1 MAVTT
6 KKTFAATTN
15 ATTTVFS
22 PVSIQLHNQDDLD
35 VYVTLSGGTRVLQNR
50 NTLTNETAQS
60 SHPQVNNTD
69 GLYFPAVTAGTT
81 LYNYQLSTDNNTI
94 TFNSALPQGAV
105 VFCERR
111 TRDASGTYTNFASG
125 STIRARDLNDSSEQS
140 NFTAQDARNKALEI
154 EGALFN
160 GGAITSNFVTSEKI
174 IDGSILD
181 ADINANANIQ
191 GSKLANDS
199 VTLDKLGSGNLPS
212 DITVDSNNI
221 PTGTFDGRY
230 YTETELD
237 GGQLDNRYYTETELD
252 AGQLDNRYYTET
264 ELNAGQ
270 LDTRYFT
277 ETELTSGGVLD
288 GNYYTETELDAGQL
302 DTRYFTETELT
313 SGGALDSRYYTETEL
328 DGGALDSLY
337 LTEAAADARYFN
349 ISTGDTIKDGDV
361 FPDNDTTIATTAAIN
376 DRIIDLIDDVG
387 GFVPIANETSFPT
400 ANPDANNGAGTIVSV
415 KTASTTLTPSGTT
428 VTITNG
434 AGTGNTVTI
443 TGVTDP
449 IPQNLGFLVETTTT
463 LHTYTFHRLV
473 PDATQVSTIA
483 SNIGN
488 INTVNS
494 NASNIS
500 TTANDIANINTVA
513 GDITNVN
520 TVGANIVNVNAVAN
534 SLGAAQTFTVTVSG
548 GVFYINGTA
557 NPSLTLTRG
566 FTYTFDQSDST
577 NNNHPLAFRDSS
589 NASYTTGVTV
599 NGTAGQ
605 SGSTVV
611 FAVPSNAPSSLLYY
625 CTQHGNSMGNTISII
640 NDNIGIVAGNIGN
653 INTTAGDISNVN
665 AVGGSIANVN
675 TVASNLG
682 TVNDFAARYSSGASN
697 PTTNLDTGDLF
708 FNTTA
713 NELKIYNGSSWQ
725 GGVTAQGSLYNDNSV
740 DLHLNQNNPTSGYV
754 LSWNGSDYAWVDNAG
769 FTNTDVDLHLN
780 QSNPT
785 SGHVLSWNGSDYA
798 WVANPDTT
806 YSAGSGLTLT
816 GTTFS
821 VDTLNQDTTGTSGGF
836 TAGDASNL
844 NTGTIPDGR
853 FPSTLPVTS
862 GANLSNLNAS
872 NLTSGTI
879 PDARFPATLPAI
891 SGANLTN
898 LPSSS
903 GGLTGGGTDELFIES
918 DNVMSTDFTTGTNKN
933 YINLLPLSVNATL
946 TVASGSVIQFVSI

>member
-6 KKTFAATTN
+6 KKQFAATSN

-22 PVSIQLHNQDDLD
+22 PVSIQLNNQNDLD
-35 VYVTLSGGTRVLQNR
+35 VYVTLSGGTRVLQLR
-50 NTLTNETAQS
+50 QS
-60 SHPQVNNTD
+60 TGSVATSNHPQVNNTD
-69 GLYFPAVTAGTT
+69 GLYFPAVSAGTT
-81 LYNYQLSTDNNTI
+81 LYNYQLSSDSNTI
-94 TFNSALPQGAV
+94 TFNSALPSGAV

-111 TRDASGTYTNFASG
+111 TRDADSSYTTFASG
-125 STIRARDLNDSSEQS
+125 STIRATDLNNSSTES

-160 GGAITSNFVTSEKI
+160 GGDITSNFVTSEKI

-199 VTLDKLGSGNLPS
+199 VSLDKLGSGTLPS
-212 DITVDSNNI
+212 DITVDANNI

-337 LTEAAADARYFN
+337 LSEAQADARYFN

-443 TGVTDP
+443 TGVTNP

-500 TTANDIANINTVA
+500 TTANDITNVNTVA
-513 GDITNVN
+513 GSIGNVN

-534 SLGAAQTFTVTVSG
+534 SLGAAQTFTVTVSS
-548 GVFYINGTA
+548 GVFYINGVA

-605 SGSTVV
+605 SGSSVV

-640 NDNIGIVAGNIGN
+640 DDTIGIVAGNIGN
-653 INTTAGDISNVN
+653 VNTTAGNITNVN
-665 AVGGSIANVN
+665 NVGNSITNVN

-725 GGVTAQGSLYNDNSV
+725 GGVTAQGSLYNNNSV
-740 DLHLNQNNPTSGYV
+740 DTHLNQSNPTSGYV

-769 FTNTDVDLHLN
+769 FTNTDVDTHLN

-785 SGHVLSWNGSDYA
+785 SGYVLSWNGSDYA
-798 WVANPDTT
+798 WVASTDTT
-806 YSAGSGLTLT
+806 YTAGSGLTLT
-816 GTTFS
+816 GTSFS
-821 VDTLNQDTTGTSGGF
+821 VDTLNQNTTGTSGGF
-836 TAGDASNL
+836 TAGDATNL
-844 NTGTIPDGR
+844 NAGTIPDQR
-853 FPSTLPVTS
+853 FPATLPATS

-879 PDARFPATLPAI
+879 PAAAFPNPLPAI

-898 LPSSS
+898 LPSSG
-903 GGLTGGGTDELFIES
+903 GGLIGGGTDELFIES
-918 DNVMSTDFTTGTNKN
+918 DNVMSTNFTTGTNKN

-946 TVASGSVIQFVSI
+946 TVTDGSFIQFVSV

>member
-35 VYVTLSGGTRVLQNR
+35 VYVTLSGGTRVLQLR
-50 NTLTNETAQS
+50 QSTGSTATS

-191 GSKLANDS
+191 GSKLANDP

-212 DITVDSNNI
+212 DITVDANNI

-277 ETELTSGGVLD
+277 ETELTSGG
-288 GNYYTETELDAGQL
+288 
-302 DTRYFTETELT
+302 
-313 SGGALDSRYYTETEL
+313 ALDSRYYTETEL
-328 DGGALDSLY
+328 DAGALDSRY
-337 LTEAAADARYFN
+337 LSEAQADARYFN

-428 VTITNG
+428 VTIANG

-443 TGVTDP
+443 TGVTSA
-449 IPQNLGFLVETTTT
+449 IPQDFGFLVETTTT

-473 PDATQVSTIA
+473 PKATEITTIA
-483 SNIGN
+483 SNISA
-488 INTVNS
+488 INTVNT
-494 NASNIS
+494 NASDIS
-500 TTANDIANINTVA
+500 TTAADIANVNTVA
-513 GDITNVN
+513 GSINNVN
-520 TVGANIVNVNAVAN
+520 TVGASIVNVNAVAN

-548 GVFYINGTA
+548 GVFYINGVS
-557 NPSLTLTRG
+557 NPTLSLTRG

-577 NNNHPLAFRDSS
+577 NSNHPLAFRES
-589 NASYTTGVTV
+589 NNTSYTTGVTV

-611 FAVPSNAPSSLLYY
+611 FAVPSNAPNSLLYY

-640 NDNIGIVAGNIGN
+640 NDNIGIVAGNITN

-713 NELKIYNGSSWQ
+713 NELKVYNGTSWQ
-725 GGVTAQGSLYNDNSV
+725 GGVTAQGNLYNDNSV
-740 DLHLNQNNPTSGYV
+740 DTHLNQNNPTSGYV
-754 LSWNGSDYAWVDNAG
+754 LSWNGSDYAWVAS
-769 FTNTDVDLHLN
+769 T
-780 QSNPT
+780 
-785 SGHVLSWNGSDYA
+785 
-798 WVANPDTT
+798 DTT

-821 VDTLNQDTTGTSGGF
+821 VNTLNQDTTGTSGGF
-836 TAGDASNL
+836 TAGNASNL

-898 LPSSS
+898 LPSGAGSLVGGS
-903 GGLTGGGTDELFIES
+903 GEEIFVEVENEMNNS
-918 DNVMSTDFTTGTNKN
+918 FTTTAGKN
-933 YINLLPLSVNATL
+933 YIGLSSLAIAAGVVFTI
-946 TVASGSVIQFVSI
+946 TDGTMVSFT

>member
-6 KKTFAATTN
+6 KKQFAATSN

-22 PVSIQLHNQDDLD
+22 PVSIQLNNQDDLD
-35 VYVTLSGGTRVLQNR
+35 VYVTLSGGTRVLQLR
-50 NTLTNETAQS
+50 QSTGSTAQS

-69 GLYFPAVTAGTT
+69 GLYFPAVSAGTT
-81 LYNYQLSTDNNTI
+81 LYNYQLSSDNNTI
-94 TFNSALPQGAV
+94 TFNSALPSGAV

-111 TRDASGTYTNFASG
+111 TRDADSSYTSFASG
-125 STIRARDLNDSSEQS
+125 STIRATDLNNSSTES

-181 ADINANANIQ
+181 ADINASANIQ

-199 VTLDKLGSGNLPS
+199 VSLDKLGSGTLPS

-337 LTEAAADARYFN
+337 LSEAQADARYFN
-349 ISTGDTIKDGDV
+349 ISTGDTIKDGDA

-463 LHTYTFHRLV
+463 LHTYTFHRLI

-500 TTANDIANINTVA
+500 TTANDIANVNTVA
-513 GDITNVN
+513 GSIGNVN

-534 SLGAAQTFTVTVSG
+534 SLGAAQTFIVTVSS
-548 GVFYINGTA
+548 GVFYLNGIA

-589 NASYTTGVTV
+589 NASYTTGLST
-599 NGTAGQ
+599 
-605 SGSTVV
+605 SGSSVV

-640 NDNIGIVAGNIGN
+640 DDTIGIVAGNIGN
-653 INTTAGDISNVN
+653 VNTTAGNITNVN
-665 AVGGSIANVN
+665 NVGNSIANVN

-713 NELKIYNGSSWQ
+713 NELKVYNGSSWQ
-725 GGVTAQGSLYNDNSV
+725 GGVTAQGSLYSNNSV
-740 DLHLNQNNPTSGYV
+740 DTHLNQSNPTSGYV

-769 FTNTDVDLHLN
+769 FTNTDVDTHLN

-785 SGHVLSWNGSDYA
+785 SGYVLSWNGSDYA
-798 WVANPDTT
+798 WVASTDTT
-806 YSAGSGLTLT
+806 YTAGSGLTLT
-816 GTTFS
+816 GTSFS
-821 VDTLNQDTTGTSGGF
+821 VDTLNQNTTGTSGGF

-844 NTGTIPDGR
+844 NTGTIPNAR
-853 FPSTLPVTS
+853 FPATLPATS

-879 PDARFPATLPAI
+879 PAAAFPDPLPAI

-898 LPSSS
+898 LPSSG
-903 GGLTGGGTDELFIES
+903 GGLIGGGTDELFIEA
-918 DNVMSTDFTTGTNKN
+918 DNVMANNFTTGTNKN
-933 YINLLPLSVNATL
+933 YLNLLPLTINSTL
-946 TVASGSVIQFVSI
+946 TVTAGSNITFVTA

>member
-6 KKTFAATTN
+6 KKQFAATSN
-15 ATTTVFS
+15 ATTTVFT
-22 PVSIQLHNQDDLD
+22 PVSIQLNNQDDLD
-35 VYVTLSGGTRVLQNR
+35 VYVTLSGGTRVLQLR
-50 NTLTNETAQS
+50 QSTGSTAQS

-69 GLYFPAVTAGTT
+69 GLYFPAVSAGTT

-94 TFNSALPQGAV
+94 TFNSALPSGAV

-111 TRDASGTYTNFASG
+111 TRDEDGTYTTFASG
-125 STIRARDLNDSSEQS
+125 STIRATDLNSSSTES
-140 NFTAQDARNKALEI
+140 NFTAQDGRNKVLEI

-199 VTLDKLGSGNLPS
+199 VSLDKLGSGNLPS
-212 DITVDSNNI
+212 DITVDGNNI

-277 ETELTSGGVLD
+277 ETELTSGG
-288 GNYYTETELDAGQL
+288 
-302 DTRYFTETELT
+302 
-313 SGGALDSRYYTETEL
+313 ALDSRYYTETEL
-328 DGGALDSLY
+328 DGGALNSLY
-337 LTEAAADARYFN
+337 LSESAADARYFN
-349 ISTGDTIKDGDV
+349 ISTGDTIKDGDT

-443 TGVTDP
+443 TGVTSA
-449 IPQNLGFLVETTTT
+449 IPQDFGFLIETTTT

-473 PDATQVSTIA
+473 PKATEITTIA
-483 SNIGN
+483 SNISA
-488 INTVNS
+488 INTVNT
-494 NASNIS
+494 NASAIS
-500 TTANDIANINTVA
+500 TTAGDIANVNTVA
-513 GDITNVN
+513 GSITNVN
-520 TVGANIVNVNAVAN
+520 TVGTSIVNVNAVAN

-548 GVFYINGTA
+548 GVFYINGAVKPTL
-557 NPSLTLTRG
+557 SLTRG
-566 FTYTFDQSDST
+566 FTYTFNQSDST
-577 NNNHPLAFRDSS
+577 NSNHPLAFRES
-589 NASYTTGVTV
+589 NNTSYTTGVTV

-605 SGSTVV
+605 SGSSVV
-611 FAVPSNAPSSLLYY
+611 FAVPSNAPNSLLYY

-640 NDNIGIVAGNIGN
+640 NDNIGIVAGNITN

-682 TVNDFAARYSSGASN
+682 TVNDFAARYSSGATN

-725 GGVTAQGSLYNDNSV
+725 GGVTAQGNLYNDNSV
-740 DLHLNQNNPTSGYV
+740 DTHLNQSNPTSGYV
-754 LSWNGSDYAWVDNAG
+754 LSWNGSDYAWVAS
-769 FTNTDVDLHLN
+769 T
-780 QSNPT
+780 
-785 SGHVLSWNGSDYA
+785 
-798 WVANPDTT
+798 DTT
-806 YSAGSGLTLT
+806 YSAGSGLSLN

-821 VDTLNQDTTGTSGGF
+821 VDTLNQNTTGTSGGF

-844 NTGTIPDGR
+844 NAGTIPDAR
-853 FPSTLPVTS
+853 FPATLPVAS

-879 PDARFPATLPAI
+879 PDAALPATLPAI

-898 LPSSS
+898 LPSGAGSLVGGS
-903 GGLTGGGTDELFIES
+903 GEEIFVEVENEMNNS
-918 DNVMSTDFTTGTNKN
+918 FTTTAGKN
-933 YINLLPLSVNATL
+933 YIGLSSLAIAAGVVFTI
-946 TVASGSVIQFVSI
+946 TDGTMVSFT

>member
-35 VYVTLSGGTRVLQNR
+35 VYVTLSGGTRVLQLR
-50 NTLTNETAQS
+50 QSTGSTATS

-81 LYNYQLSTDNNTI
+81 LYNYQLSSDNNTI

-174 IDGSILD
+174 VDGSILD

-199 VTLDKLGSGNLPS
+199 VSLDKLGSGTLPS
-212 DITVDSNNI
+212 DISVNANNI

-264 ELNAGQ
+264 EL
-270 LDTRYFT
+270 
-277 ETELTSGGVLD
+277 TSGSALD
-288 GNYYTETELDAGQL
+288 SRYYTETELNAGQL

-337 LTEAAADARYFN
+337 LSEAAADARYFN
-349 ISTGDTIKDGDV
+349 ISTGDTIKDGDT

-443 TGVTDP
+443 TGVTSA
-449 IPQNLGFLVETTTT
+449 IPQDFGFLVETTTT
-463 LHTYTFHRLV
+463 LHTYSFHRLV
-473 PDATQVSTIA
+473 PKATEVT
-483 SNIGN
+483 
-488 INTVNS
+488 TV
-494 NASNIS
+494 ASNIS
-500 TTANDIANINTVA
+500 AINTANTNASDISTTASDIANVNAVANDIAN
-513 GDITNVN
+513 VN
-520 TVGANIVNVNAVAN
+520 TVSSNLVNINAVAN
-534 SLGAAQTFTVTVSG
+534 SLGTAQTYTVTVSG
-548 GVFYINGTA
+548 GVFYINGAA

-566 FTYTFDQSDST
+566 YTYTFDQSDST

-605 SGSTVV
+605 SGASVI
-611 FAVPSNAPSSLLYY
+611 FAVPSSAPNSLLYY
-625 CTQHGNSMGNTISII
+625 CTQHGNSMGNSISVID
-640 NDNIGIVAGNIGN
+640 DNIGIVAGSIGN
-653 INTTAGDISNVN
+653 VNTTAGSITNVN
-665 AVGGSIANVN
+665 NVGNSITNVN
-675 TVASNLG
+675 TVASNIG
-682 TVNDFAARYSSGASN
+682 TVNDFAARYSSGATN

-713 NELKIYNGSSWQ
+713 NELKVYNGTSWQ
-725 GGVTAQGSLYNDNSV
+725 GGVTAQNQLYTDASV
-740 DLHLNQNNPTSGYV
+740 DTHLNQSNPTAGYV

-769 FTNTDVDLHLN
+769 YTDSDVNTHLN
-780 QSNPT
+780 QSTAN
-785 SGHVLSWNGSDYA
+785 SNQVMSWNGTDFA
-798 WVANPDTT
+798 WVDQ
-806 YSAGSGLTLT
+806 SSGL
-816 GTTFS
+816 
-821 VDTLNQDTTGTSGGF
+821 V
-836 TAGDASNL
+836 
-844 NTGTIPDGR
+844 
-853 FPSTLPVTS
+853 
-862 GANLSNLNAS
+862 
-872 NLTSGTI
+872 
-879 PDARFPATLPAI
+879 
-891 SGANLTN
+891 
-898 LPSSS
+898 
-903 GGLTGGGTDELFIES
+903 GGGNEQLFVEAE
-918 DNVMSTDFTTGTNKN
+918 NEVNNNFTTTTNKN
-933 YINLLPLSVNATL
+933 YVSASPL
-946 TVASGSVIQFVSI
+946 TVASTATITIVAGSTMTFV

>member
-6 KKTFAATTN
+6 KKQFAATSN

-22 PVSIQLHNQDDLD
+22 PVSIQLNNQDDLD
-35 VYVTLSGGTRVLQNR
+35 VYVTLSGGTRVLQLR
-50 NTLTNETAQS
+50 QSTGSTAQS

-69 GLYFPAVTAGTT
+69 GLYFPAVSAGTT
-81 LYNYQLSTDNNTI
+81 LYNYQLSSDNNTI
-94 TFNSALPQGAV
+94 TFNSALPSGAV

-111 TRDASGTYTNFASG
+111 TRDADSSYTSFASG
-125 STIRARDLNDSSEQS
+125 STIRATDLNNSSTES

-181 ADINANANIQ
+181 ADINASANIQ

-199 VTLDKLGSGNLPS
+199 VSLDKLGSGTLPS

-337 LTEAAADARYFN
+337 LSEAQADARYFN
-349 ISTGDTIKDGDV
+349 ISTGDTIKDGDA

-463 LHTYTFHRLV
+463 LHTYTFHRLI

-500 TTANDIANINTVA
+500 TTANDIANVNTVA
-513 GDITNVN
+513 GSIGNVN

-534 SLGAAQTFTVTVSG
+534 SLGAAQTFIVTVSS
-548 GVFYINGTA
+548 GVFYLNGIA

-589 NASYTTGVTV
+589 NASYTTGLST
-599 NGTAGQ
+599 
-605 SGSTVV
+605 SGSSVV

-640 NDNIGIVAGNIGN
+640 DDTIGIVAGNIGN
-653 INTTAGDISNVN
+653 VNTTAGNITNVN
-665 AVGGSIANVN
+665 NVGNSIANVN

-713 NELKIYNGSSWQ
+713 NELKVYNGSSWQ
-725 GGVTAQGSLYNDNSV
+725 GGVTAQGSLYSNNSV
-740 DLHLNQNNPTSGYV
+740 DTHLNQSNPTSGYV

-769 FTNTDVDLHLN
+769 FTNTDVDTHLN

-785 SGHVLSWNGSDYA
+785 SGYVLSWNGSDYT
-798 WVANPDTT
+798 WVASTDTT
-806 YSAGSGLTLT
+806 YSAGSGLSLN

-821 VDTLNQDTTGTSGGF
+821 VDTLNQNTTGTSGGF

-844 NTGTIPDGR
+844 NTGTIPNAR
-853 FPSTLPVTS
+853 FPATLPATS

-879 PDARFPATLPAI
+879 PAAAFPDPLPAI

-898 LPSSS
+898 LPSSG
-903 GGLTGGGTDELFIES
+903 GGLIGGGTDELFIEA
-918 DNVMSTDFTTGTNKN
+918 DNVMANNFTTGTNKN
-933 YINLLPLSVNATL
+933 YLNLLPLTINSTL
-946 TVASGSVIQFVSI
+946 TVTAGSNITFVTA

>member
-35 VYVTLSGGTRVLQNR
+35 VYVTLSGGTRVLQLR
-50 NTLTNETAQS
+50 QSTGSTATS

-81 LYNYQLSTDNNTI
+81 LYNYQLSSDNNTI

-174 IDGSILD
+174 VDGSILD

-199 VTLDKLGSGNLPS
+199 VSLDKLGSGTLPS
-212 DITVDSNNI
+212 DISVNANNI

-264 ELNAGQ
+264 EL
-270 LDTRYFT
+270 
-277 ETELTSGGVLD
+277 TSGSALD
-288 GNYYTETELDAGQL
+288 SRYYTETELNAGQL

-337 LTEAAADARYFN
+337 LSEAAADARYFN
-349 ISTGDTIKDGDV
+349 ISTGDTIKDGDT

-443 TGVTDP
+443 TGVTSA
-449 IPQNLGFLVETTTT
+449 IPQDFGFLVETTTT
-463 LHTYTFHRLV
+463 LHTYSFHRLV
-473 PDATQVSTIA
+473 PKATEVT
-483 SNIGN
+483 
-488 INTVNS
+488 TV
-494 NASNIS
+494 ASNIS
-500 TTANDIANINTVA
+500 AINTANTNASDISTTASDIANVNAVANDIAN
-513 GDITNVN
+513 VN
-520 TVGANIVNVNAVAN
+520 TVSSNLVNINAVAN
-534 SLGAAQTFTVTVSG
+534 SLGTAQTYTVTVSG
-548 GVFYINGTA
+548 GVFYINGAA

-566 FTYTFDQSDST
+566 YTYTFDQSDST

-605 SGSTVV
+605 SGASVI
-611 FAVPSNAPSSLLYY
+611 FAVPSSAPNSLLYY
-625 CTQHGNSMGNTISII
+625 CTQHGNSMGNSISVID
-640 NDNIGIVAGNIGN
+640 DNIGIVAGSIGN
-653 INTTAGDISNVN
+653 VNTTAGSITNVN
-665 AVGGSIANVN
+665 NVGNSITNVN
-675 TVASNLG
+675 TVASNIG
-682 TVNDFAARYSSGASN
+682 TVNDFAARYSSGATN

-713 NELKIYNGSSWQ
+713 NELKVYNGTSWQ
-725 GGVTAQGSLYNDNSV
+725 GGVTAQNQLYTDASV
-740 DLHLNQNNPTSGYV
+740 DTHLNQSNPTAGYV

-769 FTNTDVDLHLN
+769 YTDSDVNTHLN
-780 QSNPT
+780 QSTAN
-785 SGHVLSWNGSDYA
+785 SNQVMSWNGTDYA
-798 WVANPDTT
+798 WVDQ
-806 YSAGSGLTLT
+806 SSGL
-816 GTTFS
+816 
-821 VDTLNQDTTGTSGGF
+821 V
-836 TAGDASNL
+836 
-844 NTGTIPDGR
+844 
-853 FPSTLPVTS
+853 
-862 GANLSNLNAS
+862 
-872 NLTSGTI
+872 
-879 PDARFPATLPAI
+879 
-891 SGANLTN
+891 
-898 LPSSS
+898 
-903 GGLTGGGTDELFIES
+903 GGGNEQLFVEAE
-918 DNVMSTDFTTGTNKN
+918 NEVNNNFTTTTNKN
-933 YINLLPLSVNATL
+933 YVSASPL
-946 TVASGSVIQFVSI
+946 TVASTATITIVAGSTMTFV

>member
-35 VYVTLSGGTRVLQNR
+35 VYVTLSGGTRVLQLR
-50 NTLTNETAQS
+50 QSTGSTATS

-212 DITVDSNNI
+212 DITVDANNI

-277 ETELTSGGVLD
+277 ETELTSGG
-288 GNYYTETELDAGQL
+288 
-302 DTRYFTETELT
+302 
-313 SGGALDSRYYTETEL
+313 ALDSRYYTETEL
-328 DGGALDSLY
+328 DAGALDSRY
-337 LTEAAADARYFN
+337 LSEAQADARYFN

-428 VTITNG
+428 VTIANG

-443 TGVTDP
+443 TGVTSA
-449 IPQNLGFLVETTTT
+449 IPQDFGFLVETTTT

-473 PDATQVSTIA
+473 PKATEITTIA
-483 SNIGN
+483 SNISA
-488 INTVNS
+488 INTVNT
-494 NASNIS
+494 NASDIS
-500 TTANDIANINTVA
+500 TTAADIANVNTVA
-513 GDITNVN
+513 GSINNVN
-520 TVGANIVNVNAVAN
+520 TVGASIVNVNAVAN

-548 GVFYINGTA
+548 GVFYINGVS
-557 NPSLTLTRG
+557 NPTLSLTRG

-577 NNNHPLAFRDSS
+577 NSNHPLAFRES
-589 NASYTTGVTV
+589 NNTSYTTGVTV

-611 FAVPSNAPSSLLYY
+611 FAVPSNAPNSLLYY

-640 NDNIGIVAGNIGN
+640 NDNIGIVAGNITN

-713 NELKIYNGSSWQ
+713 NELKVYNGTSWQ
-725 GGVTAQGSLYNDNSV
+725 GGVTAQGNLYNDNSV
-740 DLHLNQNNPTSGYV
+740 DTHLNQNNPTSGYV
-754 LSWNGSDYAWVDNAG
+754 LSWNGSDYAWVAS
-769 FTNTDVDLHLN
+769 T
-780 QSNPT
+780 
-785 SGHVLSWNGSDYA
+785 
-798 WVANPDTT
+798 DTT

-821 VDTLNQDTTGTSGGF
+821 VNTLNQDTTGTSGGF
-836 TAGDASNL
+836 TAGNASNL

-872 NLTSGTI
+872 NLTSGTV

-898 LPSSS
+898 LPSGAGSLVGGS
-903 GGLTGGGTDELFIES
+903 GEEIFVEVENEMNNS
-918 DNVMSTDFTTGTNKN
+918 FTTTAGKN
-933 YINLLPLSVNATL
+933 YIGLSSLAIAAGVVFTI
-946 TVASGSVIQFVSI
+946 TDGTMVSFT

>member
-35 VYVTLSGGTRVLQNR
+35 VYVTLSGGTRVLQLR
-50 NTLTNETAQS
+50 QSTGSTATS

-212 DITVDSNNI
+212 DITVDANNI

-277 ETELTSGGVLD
+277 ETELTSGG
-288 GNYYTETELDAGQL
+288 
-302 DTRYFTETELT
+302 
-313 SGGALDSRYYTETEL
+313 ALDSRYYTETEL
-328 DGGALDSLY
+328 DAGALDSRY
-337 LTEAAADARYFN
+337 LSEAQADARYFN

-428 VTITNG
+428 VTIANG

-443 TGVTDP
+443 TGVTSA
-449 IPQNLGFLVETTTT
+449 IPQDFGFLVETTTT

-473 PDATQVSTIA
+473 PKATEITTIA
-483 SNIGN
+483 SNISA
-488 INTVNS
+488 INTVNT
-494 NASNIS
+494 NASDIS
-500 TTANDIANINTVA
+500 TTAADIANVNTVA
-513 GDITNVN
+513 GSINNVN
-520 TVGANIVNVNAVAN
+520 TVGASIVNVNAVAN

-548 GVFYINGTA
+548 GVFYINGVS
-557 NPSLTLTRG
+557 NPTLSLTRG

-577 NNNHPLAFRDSS
+577 NSNHPLAFRES
-589 NASYTTGVTV
+589 NNTSYTTGVTV

-611 FAVPSNAPSSLLYY
+611 FAVPSNAPNSLLYY

-640 NDNIGIVAGNIGN
+640 NDNIGIVAGNITN

-713 NELKIYNGSSWQ
+713 NELKVYNGTSWQ
-725 GGVTAQGSLYNDNSV
+725 GGVTAQGNLYNDNSV
-740 DLHLNQNNPTSGYV
+740 DTHLNQNNPTSGYV
-754 LSWNGSDYAWVDNAG
+754 LSWNGSDYAWVAS
-769 FTNTDVDLHLN
+769 T
-780 QSNPT
+780 
-785 SGHVLSWNGSDYA
+785 
-798 WVANPDTT
+798 DTT

-821 VDTLNQDTTGTSGGF
+821 VNTLNQDTTGTSGGF
-836 TAGDASNL
+836 TAGNASNL

-879 PDARFPATLPAI
+879 PDARFPTIPDAAFPSTLPAI

-898 LPSSS
+898 LPSGAGSLVGGS
-903 GGLTGGGTDELFIES
+903 GEEIFVEVENEMNNS
-918 DNVMSTDFTTGTNKN
+918 FTTTAGKN
-933 YINLLPLSVNATL
+933 YIGLSSLAIAAGVVFTI
-946 TVASGSVIQFVSI
+946 TDGTMVSFT

>member
-35 VYVTLSGGTRVLQNR
+35 VYVTLSGGTRVLQLR
-50 NTLTNETAQS
+50 QSTGSTATS

-212 DITVDSNNI
+212 DITVDANNI

-277 ETELTSGGVLD
+277 ETELTSGG
-288 GNYYTETELDAGQL
+288 
-302 DTRYFTETELT
+302 
-313 SGGALDSRYYTETEL
+313 ALDSRYYTETEL
-328 DGGALDSLY
+328 DAGALDSRY
-337 LTEAAADARYFN
+337 LSEAQADARYFN

-428 VTITNG
+428 VTIANG

-443 TGVTDP
+443 TGVTSA
-449 IPQNLGFLVETTTT
+449 IPQDFGFLVETTTT

-473 PDATQVSTIA
+473 PKATEITTIA
-483 SNIGN
+483 SNISA
-488 INTVNS
+488 INTVNT
-494 NASNIS
+494 NASDIS
-500 TTANDIANINTVA
+500 TTAADIANVNTVA
-513 GDITNVN
+513 GSINNVN
-520 TVGANIVNVNAVAN
+520 TVGASIVNVNAVAN

-548 GVFYINGTA
+548 GVFYINGVS
-557 NPSLTLTRG
+557 NPTLSLTRG

-577 NNNHPLAFRDSS
+577 NSNHPLAFRES
-589 NASYTTGVTV
+589 NNTSYTTGVTV

-611 FAVPSNAPSSLLYY
+611 FAVPSNAPNSLLYY

-640 NDNIGIVAGNIGN
+640 NDNIGIVAGNITN

-713 NELKIYNGSSWQ
+713 NELKIYNGTSWQ
-725 GGVTAQGSLYNDNSV
+725 GGVTAQGNLYNDNSV
-740 DLHLNQNNPTSGYV
+740 DTHLNQNNPTSGYV
-754 LSWNGSDYAWVDNAG
+754 LSWNGSDYAWVAS
-769 FTNTDVDLHLN
+769 T
-780 QSNPT
+780 
-785 SGHVLSWNGSDYA
+785 
-798 WVANPDTT
+798 DTT

-821 VDTLNQDTTGTSGGF
+821 VNTLNQDTTGTSGGF
-836 TAGDASNL
+836 TAGNASNL

-898 LPSSS
+898 LPSGAGSLVGGS
-903 GGLTGGGTDELFIES
+903 GEEIFVEVENEMNNS
-918 DNVMSTDFTTGTNKN
+918 FTTTAGKN
-933 YINLLPLSVNATL
+933 YIGLSSLAIAAGVVFTI
-946 TVASGSVIQFVSI
+946 TDGTMVSFT

>member
-50 NTLTNETAQS
+50 NTLTNETAQA
-60 SHPQVNNTD
+60 SHPQVNDTT
-69 GLYFPAVTAGTT
+69 GLYFPAVSVGTQ

-199 VTLDKLGSGNLPS
+199 VTLDKLGSGTLPS
-212 DITVDSNNI
+212 DITVDANNI

-264 ELNAGQ
+264 EL
-270 LDTRYFT
+270 
-277 ETELTSGGVLD
+277 
-288 GNYYTETELDAGQL
+288 DAGQL

-328 DGGALDSLY
+328 DAGALDSRY
-337 LTEAAADARYFN
+337 LSEAQADARYFN

-443 TGVTDP
+443 TGVTSA
-449 IPQNLGFLVETTTT
+449 IPQDFGFLVETTTT

-473 PDATQVSTIA
+473 PKATEITTVA
-483 SNIGN
+483 SNISA
-488 INTVNS
+488 INTANT
-494 NASNIS
+494 NASDIS

-520 TVGANIVNVNAVAN
+520 TVGTNIVNVNAVAN

-713 NELKIYNGSSWQ
+713 NELKVYNGTSWQ

-740 DLHLNQNNPTSGYV
+740 DTHLNQNNPTSGYV
-754 LSWNGSDYAWVDNAG
+754 LSWNGSDYAWVAS
-769 FTNTDVDLHLN
+769 T
-780 QSNPT
+780 
-785 SGHVLSWNGSDYA
+785 
-798 WVANPDTT
+798 DTT

-844 NTGTIPDGR
+844 NAGTIPDAR
-853 FPSTLPVTS
+853 FPATLPATS
-862 GANLSNLNAS
+862 GANLSNLNAA
-872 NLTSGTI
+872 NLSSGII

-898 LPSSS
+898 LPSS
-903 GGLTGGGTDELFIES
+903 GGGFVGGGTDQLFIES
-918 DNVMSTDFTTGTNKN
+918 DNVMNTDFTTGTNKN
-933 YINLLPLSVNATL
+933 YINLLPLSINATL
-946 TVASGSVIQFVSI
+946 TVSSGSNMTFVSV

>member
-35 VYVTLSGGTRVLQNR
+35 VYVTLSGGTRVLQLR
-50 NTLTNETAQS
+50 QSTGSTATS

-277 ETELTSGGVLD
+277 ETELTSGG
-288 GNYYTETELDAGQL
+288 
-302 DTRYFTETELT
+302 
-313 SGGALDSRYYTETEL
+313 ALDSRYYTETEL

-376 DRIIDLIDDVG
+376 DRIIDLVDDVG

-428 VTITNG
+428 VTIANG

-443 TGVTDP
+443 TGVTSA
-449 IPQNLGFLVETTTT
+449 IPQDFGFLVETTTT

-473 PDATQVSTIA
+473 PKATEITTIA
-483 SNIGN
+483 SNISA
-488 INTVNS
+488 INTVNT
-494 NASNIS
+494 NASDIS
-500 TTANDIANINTVA
+500 TTAADIANVNTVA
-513 GDITNVN
+513 GSINNVN
-520 TVGANIVNVNAVAN
+520 TVGASIVNVNAVAN

-548 GVFYINGTA
+548 GVFYINGVS
-557 NPSLTLTRG
+557 NPTLSLTRG

-577 NNNHPLAFRDSS
+577 NSNHPLAFRES
-589 NASYTTGVTV
+589 NNTSYTTGVTV

-611 FAVPSNAPSSLLYY
+611 FAVPSNAPNSLLYY

-640 NDNIGIVAGNIGN
+640 NDNIGIVAGNITN

-713 NELKIYNGSSWQ
+713 NELKIYNGTSWQ
-725 GGVTAQGSLYNDNSV
+725 GGVTAQGNLYNDNSV
-740 DLHLNQNNPTSGYV
+740 DTHLNQNNPTSGYV
-754 LSWNGSDYAWVDNAG
+754 LSWNGSDYAWVAS
-769 FTNTDVDLHLN
+769 T
-780 QSNPT
+780 
-785 SGHVLSWNGSDYA
+785 
-798 WVANPDTT
+798 DTT

-821 VDTLNQDTTGTSGGF
+821 VNTLNQDTTGTSGGF
-836 TAGDASNL
+836 TAGNASNL

-853 FPSTLPVTS
+853 FPTTLPVTS

-872 NLTSGTI
+872 NLSSGTIPAAVFGTI
-879 PDARFPATLPAI
+879 PDAAFPATLPAI

-898 LPSSS
+898 LPSGAGSLVGGS
-903 GGLTGGGTDELFIES
+903 GEEIFVEVENEMNNS
-918 DNVMSTDFTTGTNKN
+918 FTTTAGKN
-933 YINLLPLSVNATL
+933 YIGLSSLAIAAGVVFTI
-946 TVASGSVIQFVSI
+946 TDGTMVSFT

>member
-50 NTLTNETAQS
+50 NTLTNETAQA
-60 SHPQVNNTD
+60 SHPQVNDTT
-69 GLYFPAVTAGTT
+69 GLYFPAVSVGTQ

-199 VTLDKLGSGNLPS
+199 VTLDKLGSGTLPS
-212 DITVDSNNI
+212 DITVDANNI

-264 ELNAGQ
+264 EL
-270 LDTRYFT
+270 
-277 ETELTSGGVLD
+277 
-288 GNYYTETELDAGQL
+288 DAGQL

-328 DGGALDSLY
+328 DAGALDSRY
-337 LTEAAADARYFN
+337 LSEAQADARYFN

-443 TGVTDP
+443 TGVTSA
-449 IPQNLGFLVETTTT
+449 IPQDFGFLVETTTT

-473 PDATQVSTIA
+473 PKATEITTVA
-483 SNIGN
+483 SNISA
-488 INTVNS
+488 INTANT
-494 NASNIS
+494 NASDIS

-520 TVGANIVNVNAVAN
+520 TVGTNIVNVNAVAN

-713 NELKIYNGSSWQ
+713 NELKVYNGTSWQ

-740 DLHLNQNNPTSGYV
+740 DTHLNQNNPTSGYV
-754 LSWNGSDYAWVDNAG
+754 LSWNGSDYAWVAS
-769 FTNTDVDLHLN
+769 T
-780 QSNPT
+780 
-785 SGHVLSWNGSDYA
+785 
-798 WVANPDTT
+798 DTT

-844 NTGTIPDGR
+844 NAGTIPDAR
-853 FPSTLPVTS
+853 FPATLPATS
-862 GANLSNLNAS
+862 GANLSNLNAA
-872 NLTSGTI
+872 NLSSGII

-898 LPSSS
+898 LPSS
-903 GGLTGGGTDELFIES
+903 GGGFVGGGTDQLFIES
-918 DNVMSTDFTTGTNKN
+918 DNVMNTDFTTGTNKN
-933 YINLLPLSVNATL
+933 YINLLPLSINATL
-946 TVASGSVIQFVSI
+946 TESSGSNMTFVSV

>member
-35 VYVTLSGGTRVLQNR
+35 VYVTLSGGTRVLQLR
-50 NTLTNETAQS
+50 QSTGSTATS

-212 DITVDSNNI
+212 DITVDANNI

-277 ETELTSGGVLD
+277 ETELTSGG
-288 GNYYTETELDAGQL
+288 
-302 DTRYFTETELT
+302 
-313 SGGALDSRYYTETEL
+313 ALDSRYYTETEL
-328 DGGALDSLY
+328 DAGALDSRY
-337 LTEAAADARYFN
+337 LSEAQADARYFN

-428 VTITNG
+428 VTIANG

-443 TGVTDP
+443 TGVTSA
-449 IPQNLGFLVETTTT
+449 IPQDFGFLVETTTT

-473 PDATQVSTIA
+473 PKATEITTIA
-483 SNIGN
+483 SNISA
-488 INTVNS
+488 INTVNT
-494 NASNIS
+494 NASDIS
-500 TTANDIANINTVA
+500 TTAADIANVNTVA
-513 GDITNVN
+513 GSINNVN
-520 TVGANIVNVNAVAN
+520 TVGASIVNVNAVAN

-548 GVFYINGTA
+548 GVFYINGVS
-557 NPSLTLTRG
+557 NPTLSLTRG

-577 NNNHPLAFRDSS
+577 NSNHPLAFRES
-589 NASYTTGVTV
+589 NNTSYTTGVTV

-611 FAVPSNAPSSLLYY
+611 FAVPSNAPNSLLYY

-640 NDNIGIVAGNIGN
+640 NDNIGIVAGNITN

-713 NELKIYNGSSWQ
+713 NELKVYNGTSWQ
-725 GGVTAQGSLYNDNSV
+725 GGVTAQGNLYNDNSV
-740 DLHLNQNNPTSGYV
+740 DTHLNQNNPTSGYV
-754 LSWNGSDYAWVDNAG
+754 LSWNGSDYAWVAS
-769 FTNTDVDLHLN
+769 T
-780 QSNPT
+780 
-785 SGHVLSWNGSDYA
+785 
-798 WVANPDTT
+798 DTT

-821 VDTLNQDTTGTSGGF
+821 VNTLNQDTTGTSGGF
-836 TAGDASNL
+836 TAGNASNL

-879 PDARFPATLPAI
+879 PAAVFGTIPDAAFPSTLPAI

-898 LPSSS
+898 LPSGAGSLVGGS
-903 GGLTGGGTDELFIES
+903 GEEIFVEVENEMNNS
-918 DNVMSTDFTTGTNKN
+918 FTTTAGKN
-933 YINLLPLSVNATL
+933 YIGLSSLAIAAGVVFTI
-946 TVASGSVIQFVSI
+946 TDGTMVSFT